1 MGGANASPSA
11 TGVGSKLPGET
22 FDRCVYLD
30 YNATTPIWPEV
41 ASAMAPFLF
50 EHFGN
55 RRADTRSRRRV
66 ETPSTARGRA

>member
-1 MGGANASPSA
+1 MRRHPRPRRRP
-11 TGVGSKLPGET
+11 KLPGET

-50 EHFGN
+50 EHFGPVSGH
-55 RRADTRSRRRV
+55 AFAHFAV
-66 ETPSTARGRA
+66 KTPSARGEGV